1 MSFALIPIMRLL
13 PTAMEA
19 TTRLERITMAEYLA
33 QDKMEEVRSQI
44 HGTSP
49 DYGFDK
55 DYTLTDGPEAF
66 PVPNEGYKFW
76 VGDSTE
82 PSFFKFLAVIVW
94 FDTNNN
100 NLPDPDEKSVIL
112 ETIVANRV

>member
-1 MSFALIPIMRLL
+1 MENNMLRLATPISHLFKDEEQARKIIN
-13 PTAMEA
+13 ASDC
-19 TTRLERITMAEYLA
+19 LECR
-33 QDKMEEVRSQI
+33 
-44 HGTSP
+44 